1 MGNKLIL
8 YLFLVLIL
16 PSVYA
21 FGITPGQSI
30 IEYSPGKTVDSS
42 FEIINSEH
50 QDLDFVILAQ
60 GELNGSISLTD
71 VSVHFGS
78 KDESK
83 RISYQLLTPQKLSP
97 GPHEAEIVALNVPS
111 KNSGSGTF
119 IGSVVGIAHKVRV
132 DVPYPGK
139 YAESSLSITTD
150 GSDILFVFPL
160 ISRGQ
165 QDIARAKA
173 IIDIYTPLNEKVATL
188 ATNEISL
195 LSNSR
200 KEIAAKWDTKEV
212 PSGKYRAD
220 ATVIY
225 DESTITLL
233 KDFSV
238 GDQFL
243 KIKSVEVNDFSLGGI
258 AKFEFLVE
266 NTWNEVIKSAYVQME
281 VLNKDSVPIADF
293 KSATYDINQFESK
306 VLVAFWDTEGIK
318 KGSYD
323 SRAFLRFGEQ
333 SLQHDFKLDVSDN
346 EITVIGVGYVIS
358 KSSKGSSNNLTVIL
372 ITVIAVLV
380 IINLIWFLVLRKRLK
395 PSGR

>member
-1 MGNKLIL
+1 
-8 YLFLVLIL
+8 
-16 PSVYA
+16 
-21 FGITPGQSI
+21 
-30 IEYSPGKTVDSS
+30 
-42 FEIINSEH
+42 
-50 QDLDFVILAQ
+50 
-60 GELNGSISLTD
+60 
-71 VSVHFGS
+71 
-78 KDESK
+78 
-83 RISYQLLTPQKLSP
+83 
-97 GPHEAEIVALNVPS
+97 
-111 KNSGSGTF
+111 
-119 IGSVVGIAHKVRV
+119 
-132 DVPYPGK
+132 
-139 YAESSLSITTD
+139 
-150 GSDILFVFPL
+150 
-160 ISRGQ
+160 
-165 QDIARAKA
+165 
-173 IIDIYTPLNEKVATL
+173 
-188 ATNEISL
+188 
-195 LSNSR
+195 
-200 KEIAAKWDTKEV
+200 
-212 PSGKYRAD
+212 
-220 ATVIY
+220 
-225 DESTITLL
+225 
-233 KDFSV
+233 
-238 GDQFL
+238 L

-318 KGSYD
+318 KGYYD